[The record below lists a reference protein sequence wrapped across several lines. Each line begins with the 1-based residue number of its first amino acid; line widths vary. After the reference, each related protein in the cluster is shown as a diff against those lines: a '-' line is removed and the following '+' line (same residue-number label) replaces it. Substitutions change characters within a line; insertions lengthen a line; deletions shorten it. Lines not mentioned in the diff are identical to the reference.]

1 MLSAIM
7 LNAVKIIIIILSV
20 VMLSVVQKRI
30 ALPCKGRYA
39 HIDVQIVVMVGVIM
53 MIVVAPSQI
62 LTLLKD
68 GRIVTGFS
76 PLTIVIKLFSL

>member
-1 MLSAIM
+1 VQQISQY
-7 LNAVKIIIIILSV
+7 AVFILSV
-20 VMLSVVQKRI
+20 FQKRI
-30 ALPCKGRYA
+30 VLQSNDRYA
-39 HIDVQIVVMVGVIM
+39 DFDVQIVVMVGVIV

-76 PLTIVIKLFSL
+76 PLTVVIKLFSL